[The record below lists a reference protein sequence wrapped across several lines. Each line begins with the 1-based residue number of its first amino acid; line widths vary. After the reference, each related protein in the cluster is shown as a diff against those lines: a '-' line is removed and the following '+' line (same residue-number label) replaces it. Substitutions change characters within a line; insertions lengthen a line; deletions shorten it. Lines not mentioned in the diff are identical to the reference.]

1 MQSQFV
7 KVKKTPLNSEVFVCA
22 FNTYWVLNIAYQTKS
37 NLFNHVQKCLKQWI
51 IMQLMFN
58 RVQLSSKVF
67 DKFMQFLS
75 NALTDI
81 SDTLETLPRLALN
94 FDYKR
99 ANMVINISTIVKL
112 QSNIHCV
119 TLKFIVIQF
128 CA

>member
-1 MQSQFV
+1 
-7 KVKKTPLNSEVFVCA
+7 
-22 FNTYWVLNIAYQTKS
+22 
-37 NLFNHVQKCLKQWI
+37 
-51 IMQLMFN
+51 
-58 RVQLSSKVF
+58 
-67 DKFMQFLS
+67 MQFLS

-99 ANMVINISTIVKL
+99 ANMVINISTIVKH
-112 QSNIHCV
+112 QSNNHCV